1 MISQSRT
8 VTHLALQRMHVCSKA
23 QQNISGHCAC
33 ELQQPPG
40 ALGPSGVHDASA
52 GAGVESGVLARSSV
66 GASPTE
72 ASVTVVTSVE
82 LACASMRDVSP
93 TSTSAADASSATTV
107 CPPPQ
112 PACDKDSASA
122 TRTEPERRAR
132 AFG

>member
-1 MISQSRT
+1 
-8 VTHLALQRMHVCSKA
+8 MHMCSKA

-52 GAGVESGVLARSSV
+52 AAGVESGVLARSSV
-66 GASPTE
+66 GASRTE

-93 TSTSAADASSATTV
+93 TSTSAADASSATAADASSATTV
-107 CPPPQ
+107 PPPQ
-112 PACDKDSASA
+112 PACDKDSATA
-122 TRTEPERRAR
+122 TRTEPERRVH

>member
-1 MISQSRT
+1 
-8 VTHLALQRMHVCSKA
+8 MHMCSKA

-40 ALGPSGVHDASA
+40 ALGPSAVHDASA
-52 GAGVESGVLARSSV
+52 AAGVESGVLARSSV
-66 GASPTE
+66 GASRTE

-107 CPPPQ
+107 SPPQ
-112 PACDKDSASA
+112 PACDKDSATA
-122 TRTEPERRAR
+122 TRTEPERRVR